1 MTGANTT
8 RRGAILGVAGA
19 AAASIGFV
27 RPAMA
32 AVQDQEKLVTLIA
45 TLQIAEGK
53 AEAAKKYFQLLTEA
67 VEKNEPG
74 TLAYVAH
81 TYRDDPGKVIFF
93 EVYNGQ
99 AALKKHK
106 PGAYDLGMSAE
117 GLFDGKV
124 KIEFLERITGYIR
137 GEDQVLRKQKSDRK
151 QPDAK

>member
-1 MTGANTT
+1 MTKSQTT
-8 RRGAILGVAGA
+8 RRGAILGAAGV

-32 AVQDQEKLVTLIA
+32 AVHDQKKLVTLIA
-45 TLQIAEGK
+45 TLQIADGK
-53 AEAAKKYFQLLTEA
+53 ADAAKKYFRLLTEA

-99 AALKKHK
+99 DALKKHK

-124 KIEFLERITGYIR
+124 KVEFLERITGYIR
-137 GEDQVLRKQKSDRK
+137 GEEESLKKQKK
-151 QPDAK
+151 DAQADN

>member
-1 MTGANTT
+1 MTKSQTT
-8 RRGAILGVAGA
+8 RRGAILGAAGV

-32 AVQDQEKLVTLIA
+32 AVQDQKKLVTLIA
-45 TLQIAEGK
+45 TLQIADGK
-53 AEAAKKYFQLLTEA
+53 ADAAKKYFRLLTEA

-99 AALKKHK
+99 DALKKHK

-124 KIEFLERITGYIR
+124 KVEFLERITGYIR
-137 GEDQVLRKQKSDRK
+137 GEEESLKKQKK
-151 QPDAK
+151 DAQVDN

>member
-1 MTGANTT
+1 MTKSQTT
-8 RRGAILGVAGA
+8 RRGAILGAAGV

-32 AVQDQEKLVTLIA
+32 AVQDQKKLVTLIA
-45 TLQIAEGK
+45 TLQIADGK
-53 AEAAKKYFQLLTEA
+53 TDAAKKYFRLLTEA

-99 AALKKHK
+99 DALKKHK

-124 KIEFLERITGYIR
+124 KVEFLERITGYIR
-137 GEDQVLRKQKSDRK
+137 GEEESLKKQKK
-151 QPDAK
+151 DAQADN

>member
-1 MTGANTT
+1 MTKSQTT
-8 RRGAILGVAGA
+8 RRGAILGAAGV

-32 AVQDQEKLVTLIA
+32 AVQDQKKLVTLIA
-45 TLQIAEGK
+45 TLQIADGK
-53 AEAAKKYFQLLTEA
+53 ADAAKKYFRLLTEA

-99 AALKKHK
+99 DALKKHK

-124 KIEFLERITGYIR
+124 KVEFLERITGYIR
-137 GEDQVLRKQKSDRK
+137 GEEESLKKQKK
-151 QPDAK
+151 DAQADN

>member
-1 MTGANTT
+1 MMMTESQTT
-8 RRGAILGVAGA
+8 RRGAILGAAGA

-32 AVQDQEKLVTLIA
+32 AVQDQAKLVTLIA
-45 TLQIAEGK
+45 TLKIADGK
-53 AEAAKKYFQLLTEA
+53 EEAAKKYFELLTAA
-67 VEKNEPG
+67 VEKHEPG

-81 TYRDDPGKVIFF
+81 TYRDEPSRVIFF

-99 AALKKHK
+99 DALKKHK

-137 GEDQVLRKQKSDRK
+137 GEKESLKKQQK
-151 QPDAK
+151 DAKATK